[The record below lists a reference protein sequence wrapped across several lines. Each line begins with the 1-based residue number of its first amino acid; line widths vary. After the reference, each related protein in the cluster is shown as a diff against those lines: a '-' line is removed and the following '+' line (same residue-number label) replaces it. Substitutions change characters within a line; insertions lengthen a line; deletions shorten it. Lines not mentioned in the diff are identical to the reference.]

1 MLDAFQTSPSGLAI
15 GELWAANSDRYF
27 FSLRHA
33 DWKLIIDW
41 NARTHQVFDL
51 RNDPGEQHPL
61 PEAEFPMPPDRFE
74 ELYRQASREMQE
86 LSRQLPAIGN
96 RDTPTIPAM
105 KKEQLKTLGYLR

>member
-1 MLDAFQTSPSGLAI
+1 
-15 GELWAANSDRYF
+15 
-27 FSLRHA
+27 
-33 DWKLIIDW
+33 
-41 NARTHQVFDL
+41 
-51 RNDPGEQHPL
+51 
-61 PEAEFPMPPDRFE
+61 MPPDRFE